1 MIKKLYHGTKA
12 YFDEPDLKK
21 AKNRK
26 DFGKGFYLTTNLEQ
40 AMKWAIKRLPNNDN
54 RYVAYVYEYEF
65 NTDKTR
71 ELNVLELLE
80 YNKEWLDFITPNR
93 HEGEM
98 EIIYDLIY
106 DRMADSTGDELTA
119 NIDLYWHKEK
129 SADEVL
135 RAIKFRDGKFDQ
147 YCFKTSKAMNC
158 LRRVRYAELYKLDRN
173 PKICKWYKVGEKHE

>member
-12 YFDEPDLKK
+12 YFDVPDLKK
-21 AKNRK
+21 ARNRK

-40 AMKWAIKRLPNNDN
+40 AMKWAARRLPNNDN

-65 NTDKTR
+65 NTDDTE

-93 HEGEM
+93 HEGEAVVV
-98 EIIYDLIY
+98 YDLIY

-119 NIDLYWHKEK
+119 NIELYWNKEK
-129 SADEVL
+129 SAEEVL
-135 RAIKFRDGKFDQ
+135 KVIKFREGNFDQ
-147 YCFKTSKAMNC
+147 YCFKTPKALDC

-173 PKICKWYKVGEKHE
+173 LQICKWYKEGEKHE